1 MTYKEYFMKCE
12 TMEELLKEAK
22 QEICF
27 AIVVNPDRVKVI
39 KKAVEEVIAEKFS
52 KEGAE

>member
-1 MTYKEYFMKCE
+1 MTYKESFMKCE

-22 QEICF
+22 QEIAF
-27 AIVVNPDRVKVI
+27 AIVLNPDRVKVI
-39 KKAVEEVIAEKFS
+39 KKAVEEVMAEKFS